1 MEITR
6 LIDGGLTRLF
16 ANLITLLTAFI
27 KVHYSFCKETADLQV
42 CRVNVGDLRSRP
54 GQIVERMWVSR
65 HLICMR
71 KR

>member
-16 ANLITLLTAFI
+16 ANLITLFTAFI

-42 CRVNVGDLRSRP
+42 CRVNVGDLR
-54 GQIVERMWVSR
+54 
-65 HLICMR
+65 
-71 KR
+71 